1 MHRSRRTCGLYVKLV
16 ALMLCGLHM
25 QWRCESRRLPSRTPD
40 NSSADEDELD
50 RFMHAAGF
58 SEPAI
63 LTARMGGITLEDFQ
77 TMTVSE
83 LGEFLQRYGD
93 HGVGGEGRGAGECQ
107 LKGTSVENCVLPA
120 QKQGRQNGPSPMTM
134 LPDY

>member
-1 MHRSRRTCGLYVKLV
+1 VKLV

-63 LTARMGGITLEDFQ
+63 LTARMGGITLEAF
-77 TMTVSE
+77 
-83 LGEFLQRYGD
+83 R
-93 HGVGGEGRGAGECQ
+93 R
-107 LKGTSVENCVLPA
+107 
-120 QKQGRQNGPSPMTM
+120 
-134 LPDY
+134 